1 MKQYDI
7 YKSDGGYRVARGML
21 LGYPLKGASPWF
33 RNRGLAASWRMRALE
48 QARQR
53 VLAPEYPASYRD
65 ADLAYFDS
73 LIARPQTNN

>member
-33 RNRGLAASWRMRALE
+33 RNRGLAAAWRKRAVENDWNYL
-48 QARQR
+48 
-53 VLAPEYPASYRD
+53 YNKDYIYYRGK
-65 ADLAYFDS
+65 FEEVEE
-73 LIARPQTNN
+73 